1 MRVHRRPE
9 GSAAP
14 VCVRTRPHL
23 RWGWLGHIFTRTYL
37 LIKASHDVVGPTN
50 RSCETMNS
58 GITDWLCVM
67 TGAGLAALRS
77 VTSIG
82 EVVVV
87 PVGAVPVQMRRG
99 EPGPGAMWP
108 PMGLPVQLWV
118 GCG

>member
-1 MRVHRRPE
+1 
-9 GSAAP
+9 
-14 VCVRTRPHL
+14 
-23 RWGWLGHIFTRTYL
+23 

-58 GITDWLCVM
+58 GITDWLCVT

-87 PVGAVPVQMRRG
+87 PVGAVPVQMWQG
-99 EPGPGAMWP
+99 
-108 PMGLPVQLWV
+108 
-118 GCG
+118 